1 VAVLDLGSADRLT
14 KLETTAPLSPS
25 LDGVVDGTAKLAGAL
40 GAVFGRLQNGRIGSY
55 AGYATLILGLLAL
68 LLVL

>member
-1 VAVLDLGSADRLT
+1 
-14 KLETTAPLSPS
+14 
-25 LDGVVDGTAKLAGAL
+25 
-40 GAVFGRLQNGRIGSY
+40 LQNGRIGSY